1 MLAVFGYEKR
11 GEAGFSGE
19 FGTLYLC
26 SIKKN
31 STFAQFF
38 MSCAIKRDD
47 SIKDES

>member
-1 MLAVFGYEKR
+1 MWTVFGYEKR
-11 GEAGFSGE
+11 RELGFSGE
-19 FGTLYLC
+19 FETLYLC

-47 SIKDES
+47 SIKDKS

>member
-1 MLAVFGYEKR
+1 MRDG
-11 GEAGFSGE
+11 GFSDE
-19 FGTLYLC
+19 FETVYLC

-38 MSCAIKRDD
+38 ISCAIRKDD